1 MQPMENQYK
10 ETAFTEY
17 QNPVGHAEDNDV
29 PHLSNACSENGVSE
43 SSYYNWKPKYDCMGS
58 SNIKRMK
65 DEEEE
70 KNVIKAD
77 ICLLESG

>member
-10 ETAFTEY
+10 ETAFTES

-43 SSYYNWKPKYDCMGS
+43 SSYYNWKPKYDGMGS
-58 SNIKRMK
+58 SMML
-65 DEEEE
+65 
-70 KNVIKAD
+70 VLKA
-77 ICLLESG
+77 GMTKFRQANHQK